1 MFALGAQCNQN
12 PPANKRSRGAEG
24 STVLEE
30 NGTQER
36 GRGGTALWVKV
47 RVRKPLA
54 EDSCGLK
61 ILQRQSK
68 TSTTNTELG
77 QA

>member
-1 MFALGAQCNQN
+1 MHLVPNATKIHQQTNVAEELKEAQSWKKTERRN
-12 PPANKRSRGAEG
+12 
-24 STVLEE
+24 EE
-30 NGTQER
+30 
-36 GRGGTALWVKV
+36 GGTALWVKV